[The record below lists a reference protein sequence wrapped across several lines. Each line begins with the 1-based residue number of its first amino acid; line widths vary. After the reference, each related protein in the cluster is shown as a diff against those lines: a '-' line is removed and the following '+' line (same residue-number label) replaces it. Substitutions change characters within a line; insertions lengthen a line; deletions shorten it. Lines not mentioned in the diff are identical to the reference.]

1 MINLTHNKFVFVKIY
16 VALVILCII
25 IDMNYM
31 HSSEKI
37 KGLRIHQ
44 GYTVEQLAEEAN
56 ISTKFLYEIEAG
68 RKGFSAN
75 VLYKISKALNVSC
88 DYILNDSNQQTVPDF
103 IIELVKK
110 LDSKEQVAVEHILV
124 EIIRLR
130 EE

>member
-1 MINLTHNKFVFVKIY
+1 
-16 VALVILCII
+16 
-25 IDMNYM
+25 MNYM

-75 VLYKISKALNVSC
+75 VLYKISKALNVT
-88 DYILNDSNQQTVPDF
+88 Y
-103 IIELVKK
+103 
-110 LDSKEQVAVEHILV
+110 
-124 EIIRLR
+124 
-130 EE
+130 

>member
-1 MINLTHNKFVFVKIY
+1 MRGLPQKQNARRADKIRLCGHLGRYKKIVKKTYIIY
-16 VALVILCII
+16 I
-25 IDMNYM
+25 
-31 HSSEKI
+31 
-37 KGLRIHQ
+37 
-44 GYTVEQLAEEAN
+44 
-56 ISTKFLYEIEAG
+56 KFLYEIEAG

>member
-1 MINLTHNKFVFVKIY
+1 
-16 VALVILCII
+16 
-25 IDMNYM
+25 MNYM

-75 VLYKISKALNVSC
+75 VLYKVCAKSTGNRYYNIKSNSRSNV
-88 DYILNDSNQQTVPDF
+88 
-103 IIELVKK
+103 
-110 LDSKEQVAVEHILV
+110 
-124 EIIRLR
+124 
-130 EE
+130 

>member
-1 MINLTHNKFVFVKIY
+1 
-16 VALVILCII
+16 
-25 IDMNYM
+25 MNYM

-124 EIIRLR
+124 EII
-130 EE
+130 

>member
-1 MINLTHNKFVFVKIY
+1 MDDFYLK
-16 VALVILCII
+16 A
-25 IDMNYM
+25 
-31 HSSEKI
+31 
-37 KGLRIHQ
+37 GLRIRELREMNR
-44 GYTVEQLAEEAN
+44 YTREQFSEMTD
-56 ISTKFLYEIEAG
+56 ISPKFLYEIEAG

>member
-1 MINLTHNKFVFVKIY
+1 
-16 VALVILCII
+16 
-25 IDMNYM
+25 MNYM

-68 RKGFSAN
+68 RIGFSAN
-75 VLYKISKALNVSC
+75 VLYSKALNVSC

>member
-1 MINLTHNKFVFVKIY
+1 MAERGKIF
-16 VALVILCII
+16 
-25 IDMNYM
+25 
-31 HSSEKI
+31 
-37 KGLRIHQ
+37 
-44 GYTVEQLAEEAN
+44 
-56 ISTKFLYEIEAG
+56 STKFLYEIEAG
-68 RKGFSAN
+68 RKRVFSKN

-110 LDSKEQVAVEHILV
+110 LDSKEAGRSGHILV

>member
-1 MINLTHNKFVFVKIY
+1 
-16 VALVILCII
+16 
-25 IDMNYM
+25 MNYM

-56 ISTKFLYEIEAG
+56 ISTKFLYEIEA
-68 RKGFSAN
+68 
-75 VLYKISKALNVSC
+75 ISKALNVSC

>member
-1 MINLTHNKFVFVKIY
+1 
-16 VALVILCII
+16 
-25 IDMNYM
+25 MNYM

-88 DYILNDSNQQTVPDF
+88 DYILNDSNQQMVPDF

>member
-1 MINLTHNKFVFVKIY
+1 MWGLPQKKNARRAYKIRLCGHLRRYKKIVKKTYI
-16 VALVILCII
+16 
-25 IDMNYM
+25 
-31 HSSEKI
+31 
-37 KGLRIHQ
+37 
-44 GYTVEQLAEEAN
+44 

>member
-1 MINLTHNKFVFVKIY
+1 
-16 VALVILCII
+16 
-25 IDMNYM
+25 MNYM

-88 DYILNDSNQQTVPDF
+88 DYI
-103 IIELVKK
+103 IELVKK